1 MNMANRARVDADADL
16 VAALR
21 RDEAG
26 AMERLV
32 ERYADRVYR
41 LAMRITGSR
50 EDAQEVVQDALWT
63 VGRKINTFK
72 GESAFGSWLYRIAAN
87 AAYMRSEEHTSEF
100 QSPMYL

>member
-1 MNMANRARVDADADL
+1 MNMVNRARVDADADL

-72 GESAFGSWLYRIAAN
+72 GEWRSGPGSTASQRT
-87 AAYMRSEEHTSEF
+87 RPT
-100 QSPMYL
+100 